1 MGRASH
7 HSYTTIPARQVYM
20 SHKTV
25 REIFPYLAQGLSIVR
40 LNCDFADPGIYMIG
54 SHVNPIIM

>member
-25 REIFPYLAQGLSIVR
+25 REIFPYLAVIGQAFGGKGQGFLIVH
-40 LNCDFADPGIYMIG
+40 P
-54 SHVNPIIM
+54 